1 MYAKRKGCNM
11 QKNRAAAIL
20 LPLLTRLKGQG
31 KGHPVWGALLFVLLA
46 YTGVNTKLFAQF
58 PYIPI
63 SFNVNTLIKTA
74 DKITGK

>member
-1 MYAKRKGCNM
+1 M
-11 QKNRAAAIL
+11 QKNRAAAML
-20 LPLLTRLKGQG
+20 LPLLTRLKGKG
-31 KGHPVWGALLFVLLA
+31 KGHPVWGALLFVLL
-46 YTGVNTKLFAQF
+46 TGAGVYIKLFTQF